1 MPSRSSA
8 PKLSATW
15 AVLMPSITQYAL
27 MCGKLSSISRL
38 TAIVLQVHQA
48 ARLRDV
54 RQPRVVRVEGQRDER
69 LEAARLVLQLAQPDQ
84 VVDAVPRLLDVA
96 VEHGRV
102 GAQAQLVGLA
112 VDAEPVVGV
121 GLVLADLVAHL
132 GVEDLR
138 PAAGQAAQAGLLE
151 LGEQVARRPAGQPRE
166 PVPLDRRVRLQVQ
179 PRIGLVD
186 DADDV
191 QIPLVGQLVVQA
203 ADDVQLGG
211 AAAVGLGGA
220 LEDLLV
226 AS

>member
-1 MPSRSSA
+1 
-8 PKLSATW
+8 
-15 AVLMPSITQYAL
+15 MPSITQYAL

-38 TAIVLQVHQA
+38 IAIVLQVHQA
-48 ARLRDV
+48 ARLR
-54 RQPRVVRVEGQRDER
+54 RC
-69 LEAARLVLQLAQPDQ
+69 ATACVLSGWNASGMNVWKPPVSSCKFAQADQ
-84 VVDAVPRLLDVA
+84 VVDAMRGLLDVA

-102 GAQAQLVGLA
+102 GAQAEFVRLA
-112 VDAEPVVGV
+112 VDAQPLGGV

-132 GVEDLR
+132 GVEDLGA
-138 PAAGQAAQAGLLE
+138 AAGQAAEAGVLE
-151 LGEQVARRPAGQPRE
+151 LGQQVARRPAGQPGE

-179 PRIGLVD
+179 PRMGLVD

-191 QIPLVGQLVVQA
+191 QIPLVGQLVVQP

-211 AAAVGLGGA
+211 AAALGLGGA